1 MKQLRMMITVL
12 LTLFASQVIALES
25 ITPPD
30 APIVVYKVD
39 SSFDEVKEFMEL
51 AITGKGMKISSTLH
65 ISDMQERTAKD
76 TGLDEKLYGKA
87 ESLEFCSIAMSYKMS
102 QAHPANLA
110 ICPLTIGIYTLPDDP
125 DTTYITYQRPY
136 MLGDGAQAE
145 AELIEMYDSIIRA
158 SVE

>member
-1 MKQLRMMITVL
+1 MQQIRMI
-12 LTLFASQVIALES
+12 VIALLALFATQAPALEP

-30 APIVVYKVD
+30 APVVVYKVD
-39 SSFDEVKEFMEL
+39 SSFEEVKEFMEL

-136 MLGDGAQAE
+136 MLGDGEQAT
-145 AELIEMYDSIIRA
+145 AELIEMYDSIIESA
-158 SVE
+158 VE

>member
-12 LTLFASQVIALES
+12 LALFASQVIALES